1 MCSFLKPSWPL
12 SVRDYLNPLFSNH
25 VILLISR
32 ALSENYTQLNK
43 LAHLASKSYYLA
55 GSAFLCAEPYH
66 SIYVQIARIVG
77 GEIGCYCGAWD
88 LIDLSVFSIMRPPAA
103 ISSKS
108 ETSLLYQVAELIQY
122 TQKH

>member
-1 MCSFLKPSWPL
+1 ML
-12 SVRDYLNPLFSNH
+12 DFSINSMFYF
-25 VILLISR
+25 LISR

-55 GSAFLCAEPYH
+55 RSPFLCAELYH

-88 LIDLSVFSIMRPPAA
+88 PIDFSVLSIMRPPAA

-108 ETSLLYQVAELIQY
+108 ETSLLYQIAELIQY